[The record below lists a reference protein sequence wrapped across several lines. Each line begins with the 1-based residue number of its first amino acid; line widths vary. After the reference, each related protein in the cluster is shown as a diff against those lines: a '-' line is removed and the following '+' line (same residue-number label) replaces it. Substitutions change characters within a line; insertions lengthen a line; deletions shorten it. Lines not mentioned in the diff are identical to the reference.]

1 MRVSQNGG
9 AARDPDAVARFVEE
23 FALLLN
29 ESGIPRM
36 PARTLAALMVDDRGR
51 LTAAQLAE
59 QLGVSPAAIS
69 GAVRY
74 LMQVQLIVRKREP
87 GDKRDHY
94 SLLDDPWYEAIM
106 SRDKEL
112 VRWQS
117 MLEEGARAAGVDTSA
132 GRRLSQA
139 RRFFAFVHAELPGL
153 MDRWRAQEQ
162 RG

>member
-1 MRVSQNGG
+1 MIVSDNG
-9 AARDPDAVARFVEE
+9 AAERDAEALARFVEE

-36 PARTLAALMVDDRGR
+36 PARTLAALMVDDQGR
-51 LTAAQLAE
+51 RTAAELAE
-59 QLGVSPAAIS
+59 QLSVSPAAIS

-74 LMQVQLIVRKREP
+74 LMQVQLIVKKREP

-117 MLEEGARAAGVDTSA
+117 MLTDGATAAGERTQA
-132 GRRLSQA
+132 GKRLNQA
-139 RRFFAFVHAELPGL
+139 RRFFEFVHAELPGL

-162 RG
+162 A

>member
-1 MRVSQNGG
+1 MTQNG
-9 AARDPDAVARFVEE
+9 AAERDPEALARFVEE

-36 PARTLAALMVDDRGR
+36 PARTLAALMVDDQGR
-51 LTAAQLAE
+51 RTAAELAE
-59 QLGVSPAAIS
+59 QLNVSPAAIS

-74 LMQVQLIVRKREP
+74 LMQVQLIVKKREP

-112 VRWQS
+112 VRWQG
-117 MLEEGARAAGVDTSA
+117 MLTDGANAAGSA
-132 GRRLSQA
+132 TAAGKRLNQA
-139 RRFFAFVHAELPGL
+139 RRFFEFVHAELPGL
-153 MDRWRAQEQ
+153 MERWRAQEQ
-162 RG
+162 N